1 MPKGRLF
8 TRHDLRIARDTV
20 TLQKK
25 NPSITKGDKT
35 NVIVPSSLGRDAKAW
50 SHSQWWY
57 RDVSYCRKDGNGE
70 KGVFSSFLTLTGKGR
85 RTLLTITFLRG
96 AFFLVV
102 STKNKSPLISRNC
115 NCRPWHGVGVDYNN
129 HSALLAAYKW
139 YNAKLLVSD
148 E

>member
-20 TLQKK
+20 TSQKK

-35 NVIVPSSLGRDAKAW
+35 NVIVPSSLGRDATAW
-50 SHSQWWY
+50 SHSQRWY
-57 RDVSYCRKDGNGE
+57 RDVSYCRKDGNGG

-129 HSALLAAYKW
+129 RSALLAAYK
-139 YNAKLLVSD
+139 
-148 E
+148 

>member
-20 TLQKK
+20 TSQKK

-57 RDVSYCRKDGNGE
+57 RDVSYCRKDSNGE

-85 RTLLTITFLRG
+85 RTLLTIAFLRV

-129 HSALLAAYKW
+129 RSALLAAYKW